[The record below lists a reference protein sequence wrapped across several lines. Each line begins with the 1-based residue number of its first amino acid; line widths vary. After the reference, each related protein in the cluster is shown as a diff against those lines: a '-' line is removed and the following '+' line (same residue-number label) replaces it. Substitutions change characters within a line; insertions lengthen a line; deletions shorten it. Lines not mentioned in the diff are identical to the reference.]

1 MLLETEVAVLVCG
14 PLCPQES
21 FPVWNVLGECLVTG
35 NSFLGHSPFPSLPTK
50 VLSVLICFRFFK
62 AITDVLANIT
72 SYLSLWSFVGH
83 LLHVWG
89 APEDRK
95 LTNTLFSAES
105 HGFLGKRLHPL
116 LPNPSQRQALGSSS
130 WRCVQLADAWHVTL
144 FPWAGGSKGPSESF
158 GTWVMFGF
166 SLVRPHF

>member
-1 MLLETEVAVLVCG
+1 MVICWA
-14 PLCPQES
+14 
-21 FPVWNVLGECLVTG
+21 
-35 NSFLGHSPFPSLPTK
+35 PTT
-50 VLSVLICFRFFK
+50 CM
-62 AITDVLANIT
+62 
-72 SYLSLWSFVGH
+72 G
-83 LLHVWG
+83 G
-89 APEDRK
+89 PEDRK

-105 HGFLGKRLHPL
+105 HGFLGKQLHPL
-116 LPNPSQRQALGSSS
+116 LPNPSQPQALGSSS